1 MLDSGIPSR
10 EVEMLSHDL
19 GPLLKS
25 SRQQLGLSR
34 DALAQKAGVSMRLVA
49 EFERGQRSN
58 VSLESA
64 LRLLKSVGIT
74 VVARAPHGPAAEIRG
89 TAAARL
95 ERAARAAHRRETWTG
110 RHVHLRDSGDPPLA
124 PRPRPR
130 RIASVAAVSVAAY
143 IIASSGRAHP
153 AVRGKKRTRA

>member
-1 MLDSGIPSR
+1 
-10 EVEMLSHDL
+10 MLSDGL

-34 DALAQKAGVSMRLVA
+34 DALASQAGVSLRLVA
-49 EFERGQRSN
+49 EFERGQRNN

-74 VVARAPHGPAAEIRG
+74 VVARAPHGPVVEIRG

-95 ERAARAAHRRETWTG
+95 ERAARGARRRETWTG
-110 RHVHLRDSGDPPLA
+110 RHVHLRDSADAPPP
-124 PRPRPR
+124 PRSPSR
-130 RIASVAAVSVAAY
+130 RIASVAAISDAAY
-143 IIASSGRAHP
+143 AIAASGRERP
-153 AVRGKKRTRA
+153 VGPVKKRTRG

>member
-1 MLDSGIPSR
+1 
-10 EVEMLSHDL
+10 MLSHSL

-25 SRQQLGLSR
+25 SREQLGLSR
-34 DALAQKAGVSMRLVA
+34 AALAAKAGVSMRLVA
-49 EFERGQRSN
+49 EFERGQRGN

-64 LRLLKSVGIT
+64 LRLFKVVGIT

-110 RHVHLRDSGDPPLA
+110 RHVHLRDSGDA
-124 PRPRPR
+124 PRAPRSLPR
-130 RIASVAAVSVAAY
+130 RIASVAAISDAAY
-143 IIASSGRAHP
+143 VIASGERGRP
-153 AVRGKKRTRA
+153 AVSARKRTSG

>member
-1 MLDSGIPSR
+1 
-10 EVEMLSHDL
+10 MLSHGL

-34 DALAQKAGVSMRLVA
+34 GALASKADVSMRLVA

-64 LRLLKSVGIT
+64 LRLFKTVGIT
-74 VVARAPHGPAAEIRG
+74 IVARAPHGLAAEIRG
-89 TAAARL
+89 TASARL

-110 RHVHLRDSGDPPLA
+110 RHVHLRDSGDAPLA
-124 PRPRPR
+124 TRSLPR
-130 RIASVAAVSVAAY
+130 RIASVAAISHAAY
-143 IIASSGRAHP
+143 AIASSGRGRPEVP
-153 AVRGKKRTRA
+153 AKKRTRG

>member
-1 MLDSGIPSR
+1 
-10 EVEMLSHDL
+10 MLSDGL

-34 DALAQKAGVSMRLVA
+34 DALASQAGVSLRLVA
-49 EFERGQRSN
+49 EFERGQRNN

-74 VVARAPHGPAAEIRG
+74 VVARAPHGPVVEIRG

-95 ERAARAAHRRETWTG
+95 ERAARAALRRETWTG
-110 RHVHLRDSGDPPLA
+110 RHVHLRDSGDA
-124 PRPRPR
+124 PRPPRSPSR
-130 RIASVAAVSVAAY
+130 RIASVAAISDAAY
-143 IIASSGRAHP
+143 AIAASGRERP
-153 AVRGKKRTRA
+153 AGPVKQRTRG

>member
-1 MLDSGIPSR
+1 
-10 EVEMLSHDL
+10 MLSHGL

-34 DALAQKAGVSMRLVA
+34 GALASKADVSMRLVA

-64 LRLLKSVGIT
+64 LRLFKSVGIT
-74 VVARAPHGPAAEIRG
+74 IVARAPHGLAVEIRG
-89 TAAARL
+89 TASARL

-110 RHVHLRDSGDPPLA
+110 RHVHLRDSGDAPLA
-124 PRPRPR
+124 TRSLPR
-130 RIASVAAVSVAAY
+130 RIASVAAISHAAY
-143 IIASSGRAHP
+143 IIASSGRRRP
-153 AVRGKKRTRA
+153 AVPGKKRTRG